1 MNKNKD
7 SSTGDMADLL
17 AYRRK
22 QKTEKITPT
31 DNIPT
36 DNIPTDNITQEEET
50 PSPSVPAK
58 KMGRPKGRRS
68 DPSNTTLTLLIKEDV
83 LTEARYKLSKQNR
96 GKSPK
101 KTLSDLV
108 EDLLNGWI
116 ES

>member
-1 MNKNKD
+1 MNKNKN

-17 AYRRK
+17 AYRKK
-22 QKTEKITPT
+22 QKTEKVIST

-36 DNIPTDNITQEEET
+36 DNIVEEEET
-50 PSPSVPAK
+50 ASPSVPAK
-58 KMGRPKGRRS
+58 KIGRPKGRRS

-108 EDLLNGWI
+108 EELLNGWI

>member
-17 AYRRK
+17 AYRKK
-22 QKTEKITPT
+22 QKTEKVVPT
-31 DNIPT
+31 DN
-36 DNIPTDNITQEEET
+36 NITQEEKT
-50 PSPSVPAK
+50 ASPSIPAK
-58 KMGRPKGRRS
+58 KIGRPKGRRS

-108 EDLLNGWI
+108 EELLNGWI

>member
-1 MNKNKD
+1 MNNNKD
-7 SSTGDMADLL
+7 SSTGDMSDLL

-22 QKTEKITPT
+22 QKTAKV
-31 DNIPT
+31 IPT
-36 DNIPTDNITQEEET
+36 DNLAQQEQ
-50 PSPSVPAK
+50 SPSLPAK
-58 KMGRPKGRRS
+58 KIGRPKGRRS

-108 EDLLNGWI
+108 EELLNGWI

>member
-1 MNKNKD
+1 MNKNKN

-17 AYRRK
+17 AYRKK
-22 QKTEKITPT
+22 QKTEKV
-31 DNIPT
+31 IPT
-36 DNIPTDNITQEEET
+36 DNIPTDNIAQEEEQT
-50 PSPSVPAK
+50 PFPSVPAK

-108 EDLLNGWI
+108 EELLNGWI